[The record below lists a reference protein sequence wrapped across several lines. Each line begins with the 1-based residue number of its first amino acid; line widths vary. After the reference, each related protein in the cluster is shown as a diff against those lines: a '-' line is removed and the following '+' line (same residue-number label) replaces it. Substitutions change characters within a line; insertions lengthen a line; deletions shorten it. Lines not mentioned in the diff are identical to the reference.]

1 MYLLDTDTVIYS
13 LKGQDAVIRNLE
25 NHRMDPLK
33 ISVITLLELY
43 YGAYKS
49 ERITG
54 NLAKVRRIENAFDV
68 ITVDFSISETF
79 GMIKS
84 GLEIQGT
91 PLDDFDLV
99 IAACAL
105 ANHLT
110 LVTNNEKHF
119 RRVEGLMV
127 DNWTRHR

>member
-1 MYLLDTDTVIYS
+1 MFLLDTDTVIYC
-13 LKGQDAVIRNLE
+13 LKGQKAVIRNLE
-25 NHRMDPLK
+25 NHRRDPLK
-33 ISVITLLELY
+33 ISVITLMELY

-49 ERITG
+49 EKVTG
-54 NLAKVRRIENAFDV
+54 NLAKVRRIENGFDV
-68 ITVDFSISETF
+68 IAVDFSIAATF

-84 GLEIQGT
+84 ELEDQGL

-105 ANHLT
+105 TLNLV

-119 RRVEGLMV
+119 KRVEGLKLE
-127 DNWTRHR
+127 NWTH